1 MSPARLLAGVA
12 AALALCLPAAGYAPA
27 PLPTNR
33 VSVSRLAGRWTVTF
47 ANGVV
52 ETCEVRRDGTA
63 SVTEPRRSSPGRA
76 RAKGG
81 AVVITFNDDRVERWS
96 VRDGRVVVEHW
107 FPGSQYPSGTR
118 VRGVARR
125 SR

>member
-1 MSPARLLAGVA
+1 MSRARLLAGTA

-27 PLPTNR
+27 PLPKNR
-33 VSVSRLAGRWTVTF
+33 ASVSRLAGRWTVKF

-63 SVTEPRRSSPGRA
+63 SVTEPRRSSPGKAEDR
-76 RAKGG
+76 GG
-81 AVVITFNDDRVERWS
+81 AVVITFNDDRVERWT
-96 VRDGRVVVEHW
+96 VRGGRVVVEHW
-107 FPGSQYPSGTR
+107 FPASQYPSGAR
-118 VRGVARR
+118 VRGAARR